1 MLLLEKSKYRHCGS
15 VLTVASVHSGDLKP
29 IPNFDNRRLH
39 DKEADWMQRHNPD
52 RSFPRPC
59 GSPLIVESDRNNDE
73 RLFAARKVGPIC
85 KKNSSL
91 CRRLL
96 GLSLASTS
104 HLLFIMLIAL
114 LVLTFVPSLA
124 LADKEEPRG
133 GQVLPPGARP
143 QGYSLED
150 MARLVGPFTIN
161 GNNPNSVPK
170 TPFSILFT
178 ASGGPPA
185 MSIPCQGGTGV
196 LDTGCNTFLVKAG
209 TEFFLALL
217 VVDDSP
223 PVLGEFPTDQRQA
236 IPYFFG
242 PKQYGGEDFYVAVDG
257 RTTPLGPEF
266 LAGPVQ
272 TPPLN
277 DGGGTH
283 LIELGAFLTP
293 LSLGL
298 HTIIIHGEIDGA
310 GVLSTYGIS
319 CLEEIFSYFVEV
331 VP

>member
-1 MLLLEKSKYRHCGS
+1 MFS
-15 VLTVASVHSGDLKP
+15 VRVPTD
-29 IPNFDNRRLH
+29 
-39 DKEADWMQRHNPD
+39 
-52 RSFPRPC
+52 RPC
-59 GSPLIVESDRNNDE
+59 GKPLMVESDRNNNK
-73 RLFAARKVGPIC
+73 RPFAAWRVGPIR
-85 KKNSSL
+85 KKNSSSYQ
-91 CRRLL
+91 RLL
-96 GLSLASTS
+96 GLSVAYTS
-104 HLLFIMLIAL
+104 RLPFIMLIAL
-114 LVLTFVPSLA
+114 RVLTVVPSLA

-143 QGYSLED
+143 HGYSLED
-150 MARLVGPFTIN
+150 MASLVGPYTIN

-170 TPFSILFT
+170 TPFNILFT

-209 TEFFLALL
+209 SEFFLALL
-217 VVDDSP
+217 VVDDGP
-223 PVLGEFPTDQRQA
+223 PVLGKFPTDHQRA

-242 PKQYGGEDFYVAVDG
+242 PQQYGGEDFYVAVDG
-257 RTTPLGPEF
+257 RTTHLGPEF

-277 DGGGTH
+277 DGGTH
-283 LIELGAFLTP
+283 LIELGVFLTP

>member
-1 MLLLEKSKYRHCGS
+1 MFS
-15 VLTVASVHSGDLKP
+15 VRVPTD
-29 IPNFDNRRLH
+29 
-39 DKEADWMQRHNPD
+39 
-52 RSFPRPC
+52 RPC
-59 GSPLIVESDRNNDE
+59 GKPLIVESDRNNDE
-73 RLFAARKVGPIC
+73 RLLAARQVGPIR
-85 KKNSSL
+85 KKHSSFYQ
-91 CRRLL
+91 RLL
-96 GLSLASTS
+96 GLSVAYTS
-104 HLLFIMLIAL
+104 RLPFIMLIAL
-114 LVLTFVPSLA
+114 IVLTVGPSLA

-161 GNNPNSVPK
+161 GNKPNSVPK
-170 TPFSILFT
+170 TPFRILFT
-178 ASGGPPA
+178 ASGGPPST
-185 MSIPCQGGTGV
+185 SIPCQGGTGV
-196 LDTGCNTFLVKAG
+196 LDTGCNTFSVKAG

-223 PVLGEFPTDQRQA
+223 LVLGKFPTDHQQA

-242 PKQYGGEDFYVAVDG
+242 PQQYGGEDFYVAVDG
-257 RTTPLGPEF
+257 RTTRLGPEF

-283 LIELGAFLTP
+283 LIELGVFLTP

>member
-1 MLLLEKSKYRHCGS
+1 MFSVRVPTDRKCGKP
-15 VLTVASVHSGDLKP
+15 LT
-29 IPNFDNRRLH
+29 
-39 DKEADWMQRHNPD
+39 
-52 RSFPRPC
+52 
-59 GSPLIVESDRNNDE
+59 VESDRNNDE
-73 RLFAARKVGPIC
+73 RRFAARLVSPVR
-85 KKNSSL
+85 KKKASP
-91 CRRLL
+91 CHRLL
-96 GLSLASTS
+96 GLSVAHTPRLP
-104 HLLFIMLIAL
+104 LIMLIAL
-114 LVLTFVPSLA
+114 LVLTVAPSFVLA
-124 LADKEEPRG
+124 EKEEPRG
-133 GQVLPPGARP
+133 GQVLPAGARP

-170 TPFSILFT
+170 TPFLILFT
-178 ASGGPPA
+178 APGGPPA

-223 PVLGEFPTDQRQA
+223 PVLGKFPTDHQQA

-242 PKQYGGEDFYVAVDG
+242 RQQYGGEDFYVSVDG
-257 RTTPLGPEF
+257 RTTRLGPEF
-266 LAGPVQ
+266 LAGPVE

-277 DGGGTH
+277 DGGTH
-283 LIELGAFLTP
+283 LIELGIFLTP

-298 HTIIIHGEIDGA
+298 HTIIIHGEIGGA

>member
-1 MLLLEKSKYRHCGS
+1 MFS
-15 VLTVASVHSGDLKP
+15 VRVPTD
-29 IPNFDNRRLH
+29 
-39 DKEADWMQRHNPD
+39 
-52 RSFPRPC
+52 RPC
-59 GSPLIVESDRNNDE
+59 GKPLIVESDRINDE
-73 RLFAARKVGPIC
+73 RLFAAWQVGPIR
-85 KKNSSL
+85 KKNSSFYHRPL
-91 CRRLL
+91 ELSVAYTSRLP
-96 GLSLASTS
+96 
-104 HLLFIMLIAL
+104 FIMLIAL
-114 LVLTFVPSLA
+114 LVLTVVPSLA

-178 ASGGPPA
+178 ASGGPPTI
-185 MSIPCQGGTGV
+185 SIPCQGGTGV

-223 PVLGEFPTDQRQA
+223 PVLGKFPTDHQQA

-242 PKQYGGEDFYVAVDG
+242 PQQYGGEDFYVAVDG
-257 RTTPLGPEF
+257 RTTRLGPEF

-272 TPPLN
+272 TPPLS

-283 LIELGAFLTP
+283 LIELGVFLTP